1 MKTVTDRPCAQGDLL
16 FIPVDEIPAG
26 LTAVEPSDGVFIVG
40 HSETG
45 HHHVIEAT
53 RAEVFEPADD
63 EFTAWVRSL
72 GAKVEHKRSFDTHET
87 LYLPEGNY
95 QIRRQREYVPEGYRR
110 AAD

>member
-1 MKTVTDRPCAQGDLL
+1 MKTVTTKPCAQGDML
-16 FIPVDEIPAG
+16 FIPVDNIPE
-26 LTAVEPSDGVFIVG
+26 TAVPAKAVNGEFIVG

-45 HHHVIEAT
+45 HHHVIEKA
-53 RAEVFEPADD
+53 RAEVFEAADD